1 MMQGKITVLIL
12 NGNQIIRLAAPIDDC
27 LIISITLP
35 TQYLQWAELS
45 FNPIVTGISL
55 LVILSFS
62 VFAISQPD
70 DAKAEFVSWKNWI
83 GVSFTWLYIGAMVSW
98 PLCEV

>member
-1 MMQGKITVLIL
+1 M
-12 NGNQIIRLAAPIDDC
+12 
-27 LIISITLP
+27 
-35 TQYLQWAELS
+35 
-45 FNPIVTGISL
+45 TGISL

-98 PLCEV
+98 QVSDRVSLIKKTPQKFWILFVLVIYLSKYSDIKIGPEDSKPEYNDATW